1 MNHTKIYFDESRN
14 TGEIKLKENKLN
26 YNEQRYFILVGYIED
41 DEITNKYRKFKEK
54 YLNILYPNNESEE
67 IKGTDLLTR
76 SNNHLLN
83 EFINDFIH
91 GSNLLIT
98 IYDKKFFVLT
108 NLLVWLLG
116 IPFKDHYFSDFM
128 KFNEFLIKIDEEFL
142 GIFINTIN
150 YKTKENIKKFIEYV
164 ISYDYKEC
172 ITSQLEIQI
181 RDEFVSLVKSLF
193 EIGEGYIEM
202 LEDNIVAESIR
213 IDKKNRNNIVNLTA
227 LGETILLY
235 KLNNGSSNSSF
246 KIYHDNIETVQKY
259 MDYYL
264 KKVDIV
270 LDFIDSK
277 NNLAIQLADN
287 VASILGK
294 FINNILPIQSDNSI
308 KIALSKDMEWT
319 RKNLTKIFNTVYIQ
333 NIKMVI
339 HLREQAFLNTYC
351 NTNIN
356 KLYNFKSELLLNLD
370 RRFLQELDN
379 HKTLADTDKL
389 FRF

>member
-116 IPFKDHYFSDFM
+116 ITFKDHYFYDFI

-181 RDEFVSLVKSLF
+181 RDEFVGLVKAF
-193 EIGEGYIEM
+193 YDQGEGYIEK
-202 LEDNIVAESIR
+202 LKDDIVAESIR
-213 IDKKNRNNIVNLTA
+213 IDKKSRNNIVNLTA

-235 KLNNGSSNSSF
+235 KLNKGASNRNM

-264 KKVDIV
+264 KKADID
-270 LDFIDSK
+270 LEFIDSK
-277 NNLAIQLADN
+277 NNLSIQLADN
-287 VASILGK
+287 VASIMGK

-308 KIALSKDMEWT
+308 KTALSKDKEWT
-319 RKNLTKIFNTVYIQ
+319 RSNLSKIFNTVDKK

-351 NTNIN
+351 NTTIN
-356 KLYNFKSELLLNLD
+356 ELYKFKSELLINLD
-370 RRFLQELDN
+370 RRFYNEMYN
-379 HKTLADTDKL
+379 HKTLVETDKL
-389 FRF
+389 FKF

>member
-1 MNHTKIYFDESRN
+1 MNRTKIYFDESRN

-54 YLNILYPNNESEE
+54 YLNILYPNNESKE

-181 RDEFVSLVKSLF
+181 RDEFVSLVKAF
-193 EIGEGYIEM
+193 YDQGEGYIEM
-202 LEDNIVAESIR
+202 LKDDIVAESIR
-213 IDKKNRNNIVNLTA
+213 IDKKSRNNIVNLTA

-235 KLNNGSSNSSF
+235 KLNKGSSNRSM

-259 MDYYL
+259 MDYYF
-264 KKVDIV
+264 KKVDID
-270 LDFIDSK
+270 LEFIDSK
-277 NNLAIQLADN
+277 NNLSIQLADN
-287 VASILGK
+287 VASIMGK

-308 KIALSKDMEWT
+308 KTALSKDKEWT
-319 RKNLTKIFNTVYIQ
+319 RSNLSKIFNTVDKK

-339 HLREQAFLNTYC
+339 HLREQAFLKTYC
-351 NTNIN
+351 NTTIN
-356 KLYNFKSELLLNLD
+356 ELYKFKSELLINLD
-370 RRFLQELDN
+370 RRFYNEMCN
-379 HKTLADTDKL
+379 HKTLVETDKL
-389 FRF
+389 FKF